1 MTRQQDVVVAALA
14 AVLALAAPASAQQ
27 PADQRR
33 VDSLAAEVRALRAR
47 LDSVRAQLAHRP
59 AAAEPAADTS
69 LAALRAAAAA
79 AAGTDTSRIRVD
91 TAGRTKFVGR
101 ERSQPQLNPEI
112 SATGDVRAYGYSPG
126 VQRDNFD
133 AREFEVGFQSPL
145 DPYSSTKI
153 FVSFENGNVSIEEG
167 YAYWTGLP
175 GRIRFDIGKFRQQF
189 GEVNRWHLH
198 ALPETEYPLALRAY
212 LGDDGLAGTGISLY
226 RAFGGLGVHE
236 LTAQLTRSESD
247 GELFGSSGRPTYL
260 IHLLNFW
267 QLTRSTYAQVGGTAL
282 YGTNPDSSLRTKV
295 GGIDFRL
302 TWRPPA
308 EALYREWTLRGEL
321 YALRKEYA
329 GAGTTRLGWYAGT
342 TYKLGQRWIAGAR
355 YDYVEDPLFG
365 VITRQ
370 VIPSLELWVPALLDK
385 ANNPKVTEG
394 GPGYVA
400 AYAGIDLLD
409 VPTSY
414 SRAQG
419 DIHVYG
425 NPHIWTSPL
434 NAVQIARNILTGLKR
449 VSPQNDEY
457 FTQREQDFEERIYQ
471 ALFGDGLVKLL
482 SGSTLADLDR
492 QGKYFEFFKPT

>member
-1 MTRQQDVVVAALA
+1 MTRHQDAVVAALA
-14 AVLALAAPASAQQ
+14 VVLALAAPASAQR

-33 VDSLAAEVRALRAR
+33 VDSLATEVRALKAR

-153 FVSFENGNVSIEEG
+153 FVRFENGNVSIEEG

-189 GEVNRWHLH
+189 GELNRWHLH

-212 LGDDGLAGTGISLY
+212 LGEDGLAGTGISLY

-236 LTAQLTRSESD
+236 LTAQLTRSASD
-247 GELFGSSGRPTYL
+247 SELFGGSGRPTYL
-260 IHLLNFW
+260 VHLLNFW
-267 QLTRSTYAQVGGTAL
+267 QLSRSTYAQLGGTAL
-282 YGTNPDSSLRTKV
+282 YGTDPDSSLRTKV
-295 GGIDFRL
+295 GGLEFRL

-308 EALYREWTLRGEL
+308 RALYREWTVRGEL
-321 YALRKEYA
+321 LALKKEV
-329 GAGTTRLGWYAGT
+329 GGTGPTRLGGYVSST
-342 TYKLGQRWIAGAR
+342 FKLNQRFILGAR
-355 YDYVEDPLFG
+355 YDYVESPDFG

-370 VIPSLELWVPALLDK
+370 FVPSLTLWQSEWVFL
-385 ANNPKVTEG
+385 
-394 GPGYVA
+394 
-400 AYAGIDLLD
+400 
-409 VPTSY
+409 
-414 SRAQG
+414 RAQYQWQR
-419 DIHVYG
+419 VA
-425 NPHIWTSPL
+425 
-434 NAVQIARNILTGLKR
+434 NAEANHQIAL
-449 VSPQNDEY
+449 
-457 FTQREQDFEERIYQ
+457 Q
-471 ALFGDGLVKLL
+471 AVWAIGPHKHE
-482 SGSTLADLDR
+482 T
-492 QGKYFEFFKPT
+492 Y